1 MARGCAAGPADRTE
15 SNPEPIERPSGV
27 PLSELRVAGAG
38 GIAMSSSTSVT
49 RTLPT
54 RPDLEQLKRQ
64 AKDLLADARQGNP
77 PALARLDGNISARLA
92 DAQFVI
98 AREHGFAS
106 WARIRRAVL
115 AASPQDRPVTR
126 PPRVDKH
133 LVASTY
139 NAATFLDGAKRNGWV
154 PGRLPTSLVF
164 VFQPVYANRLSE
176 DPRFVEDTAMAVGNG
191 RYFITVDDPA
201 VAVSC
206 MSAGTAFVGQVENQI
221 ALGGAD
227 RFVILN
233 TAGGFGPD
241 IAIGD
246 LAVIETA
253 VRDDGIS
260 DHYLPPGDTV
270 DADETLT
277 ETLLEAARTVQ
288 PRARRHISWTIP
300 AVFRQTQPEV
310 DHCVNQGITVVESEI
325 AALLAVCE
333 ARKVRAG
340 AVVTVLGVQPPPDD
354 APADWNNIATTQWDV
369 FEAVVTALRSH

>member
-1 MARGCAAGPADRTE
+1 
-15 SNPEPIERPSGV
+15 
-27 PLSELRVAGAG
+27 
-38 GIAMSSSTSVT
+38 MSSSTSVT
-49 RTLPT
+49 RTLPA
-54 RPDLEQLKRQ
+54 RPHLEQLKRQ

-333 ARKVRAG
+333 ARNVRAG

-354 APADWNNIATTQWDV
+354 APADWNNIASTQWDV
-369 FEAVVTALRSH
+369 FEAVVTALRSN

>member
-1 MARGCAAGPADRTE
+1 
-15 SNPEPIERPSGV
+15 
-27 PLSELRVAGAG
+27 
-38 GIAMSSSTSVT
+38 MSSSTSVT
-49 RTLPT
+49 RTLPA

-260 DHYLPPGDTV
+260 DHYLPQGDTV

-288 PRARRHISWTIP
+288 PHARRHISWTIP

-333 ARKVRAG
+333 ARNVRA
-340 AVVTVLGVQPPPDD
+340 AAIVTILGVQPPPDD
-354 APADWNNIATTQWDV
+354 APADWNNIASTQWDV